1 MQNALKFVEVLSH
14 GCSPEQVLLPLAG
27 VLFSLLVVCYLVR
40 SCFALRARK
49 WRARLA
55 AEVSSR
61 ETAEAANQIK
71 ADFLAYMSHQIRIP
85 FIAIIEFTE
94 LALDSPLNPELRDYL
109 GTVRTSADWLNHVA
123 NDVLE
128 FARIEAGSLKL
139 EQADF
144 SLADCI
150 RSTVNIVRAEADAR
164 HLALKYRIDEKIPAQ
179 LRGDAGRL
187 RQILFN
193 LVENAVKSTISGSVI
208 LTAQAGAVSSN
219 SVRVQF
225 NVADTGIGMSEE
237 RQKDIFEPL
246 VQGPSVDRKWKS
258 SAFGLGISQRLVGMM
273 GGAIEA
279 QSLLG
284 AGTTVQFDVCFDVVA
299 TPLVAPHSPQAGDTA
314 RAHGLSVLVAEDA
327 RILAKALLDA
337 NRHTVIEAGDGQQ
350 VLPLFAQ
357 RPVDLVL
364 MDIDLPHI
372 NGLET
377 TRKIRATERPGSHAL
392 IYALTANTSSADRN
406 SLRAAGLDG
415 FLAKPVDI
423 DSFLNIVAAV
433 DSFRP
438 AEGAVAVRE
447 QPLHPV
453 GMEGS
458 SNSPLPA
465 AWSPPIPAP

>member
-1 MQNALKFVEVLSH
+1 MQTVLKVIGALSR
-14 GCSPEQVLLPLAG
+14 GCSPEQILLPLGG
-27 VLFSLLVVCYLVR
+27 VLVSLLLVCYLVR

-49 WRARLA
+49 WRVKLS
-55 AEVSSR
+55 AEVSAR

-85 FIAIIEFTE
+85 LNAIIGFTE
-94 LALDSPLNPELRDYL
+94 LALDTPLNPELRDYL

-150 RSTVNIVRAEADAR
+150 RSTINIVRAEADAR
-164 HLALKYRIDEKIPAQ
+164 HLALKYKVDEKIPAL

-208 LTAQAGAVSSN
+208 LTTQAVAASLSS
-219 SVRVQF
+219 VTVQF
-225 NVADTGIGMSEE
+225 KVADTGIGMSEE
-237 RQKDIFEPL
+237 MQKDIFEPL
-246 VQGPSVDRKWKS
+246 SQAPGIDRKWKS

-273 GGAIEA
+273 GGTIEA
-279 QSLLG
+279 QSMLG
-284 AGTTVQFDVCFDVVA
+284 AGTTVEFTVSFETARAPQIV
-299 TPLVAPHSPQAGDTA
+299 PHSPQTGPANRA
-314 RAHGLSVLVAEDA
+314 RGLSVLVAEDT

-337 NRHTVIEAGDGQQ
+337 NHHTVIEAGDGQQ
-350 VLPLFAQ
+350 MLPLFAE

-372 NGLET
+372 DGIET
-377 TRKIRATERPGSHAL
+377 TRKIRAAERPGSHAL
-392 IYALTANTSSADRN
+392 IYALTANTSAAERD

-415 FLAKPVDI
+415 FLSKPVDI
-423 DSFLNIVAAV
+423 DSFLNIIAAIA
-433 DSFRP
+433 SFSPRP
-438 AEGAVAVRE
+438 AA
-447 QPLHPV
+447 
-453 GMEGS
+453 S
-458 SNSPLPA
+458 
-465 AWSPPIPAP
+465 SPPVLVL